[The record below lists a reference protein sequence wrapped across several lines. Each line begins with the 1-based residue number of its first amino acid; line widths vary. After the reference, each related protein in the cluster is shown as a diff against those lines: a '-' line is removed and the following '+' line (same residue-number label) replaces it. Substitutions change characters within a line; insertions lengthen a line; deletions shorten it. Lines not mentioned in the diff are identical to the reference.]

1 MSKRKEKILLIL
13 SDLISIN
20 IAWVIYYYL
29 RVESGWI
36 LYTNPPEFFIPMVVV
51 YLYWFLLFSFLGM
64 YQHWFVRSRFD
75 EFSSSLKVIS
85 LGCFI
90 LFFAIFLDDSSKNAA
105 IVSRFLILFYWI
117 ILLFFISLGRVF
129 IRRFQ
134 MQLLQRGIGQRNTL
148 IIGTG
153 KRAVELDSMVKRHPK
168 LGYKII
174 GFVGLE
180 SDEVMENELGKLKD
194 IVNIIKENEISEL
207 MIALEPK
214 DKELLLQIMNYC
226 VDLDINIKIL
236 PDMYEIVGG
245 MAKTSQI
252 YGVPFIEVN
261 PQLLSYTSR
270 IIKKIID
277 VTFSIIILILL
288 SPLIIF
294 SAIIIKVTSKG
305 PILYSQLRVGK
316 NYKIFKMYKFR
327 SMVLEAEK
335 DKPIWAE
342 SEDARVTPF
351 GRFIR
356 KIRIDEIPQFINVLK
371 NEMSIVG
378 PRPERPFFV
387 NRLKKEI
394 PYYSKRL
401 SIKPGIT
408 GWAQVKLSYDTS
420 VEDVKDKLQYD
431 FYYIENMSLALDFK
445 IMINTIFVVFLM
457 KGQ

>member
-1 MSKRKEKILLIL
+1 LSKRKEKILLIL
-13 SDLISIN
+13 SDLVSIN
-20 IAWVIYYYL
+20 FAWSIYYYL

-36 LYTNPPEFFIPMVVV
+36 IYTNPPDFLMPMVVV
-51 YLYWFLLFSFLGM
+51 YLYWLLLFSFLGM

-75 EFSSSLKVIS
+75 EFSFSLKVIS
-85 LGCFI
+85 FGCFI

-105 IVSRFLILFYWI
+105 IVSRFLIVFYWA

-134 MQLLQRGIGQRNTL
+134 MQLLQRGIGLRNTL

-153 KRAVELDSMVKRHPK
+153 KRAVELNNMVKKYPR

-174 GFVGLE
+174 GYVGLE
-180 SDEVMENELGKLKD
+180 SDEVKENELGKLNNL
-194 IVNIIKENEISEL
+194 VNIIKENEIIEL

-214 DKELLLQIMNYC
+214 DRELLLQIMNYC
-226 VDLDINIKIL
+226 ADFDINIKIL

-245 MAKTSQI
+245 MAKTNQI
-252 YGVPFIEVN
+252 FGVPFIEVN
-261 PQLLSYTSR
+261 PQLMSFSSR

-277 VTFSIIILILL
+277 ISFSIIILILL
-288 SPLIIF
+288 SPLIIIT
-294 SAIIIKVTSKG
+294 AIIIKVTSKG

-335 DKPIWAE
+335 EKPVWAE
-342 SEDARVTPF
+342 SEDVRVTPF

-356 KIRIDEIPQFINVLK
+356 ITRIDEIPQFINVLK

-408 GWAQVKLSYDTS
+408 GWAQVKLLYDTS

-445 IMINTIFVVFLM
+445 IMINTFFVVFLM

>member
-1 MSKRKEKILLIL
+1 
-13 SDLISIN
+13 
-20 IAWVIYYYL
+20 
-29 RVESGWI
+29 
-36 LYTNPPEFFIPMVVV
+36 
-51 YLYWFLLFSFLGM
+51 
-64 YQHWFVRSRFD
+64 
-75 EFSSSLKVIS
+75 
-85 LGCFI
+85 
-90 LFFAIFLDDSSKNAA
+90 
-105 IVSRFLILFYWI
+105 
-117 ILLFFISLGRVF
+117 
-129 IRRFQ
+129 

-153 KRAVELDSMVKRHPK
+153 KRAVELNSMVNRHPR

-180 SDEVMENELGKLKD
+180 SDKVMENELGKLNN

-214 DKELLLQIMNYC
+214 EKELLLQIMNYC

-245 MAKTSQI
+245 MAKTIQI

-261 PQLLSYTSR
+261 PQLLSFTSR

-277 VTFSIIILILL
+277 VSFSIIILILL
-288 SPLIIF
+288 SPLIFI

-327 SMVLEAEK
+327 SMILEAEK
-335 DKPIWAE
+335 EKPIWAE
-342 SEDARVTPF
+342 SEDVRVTPF